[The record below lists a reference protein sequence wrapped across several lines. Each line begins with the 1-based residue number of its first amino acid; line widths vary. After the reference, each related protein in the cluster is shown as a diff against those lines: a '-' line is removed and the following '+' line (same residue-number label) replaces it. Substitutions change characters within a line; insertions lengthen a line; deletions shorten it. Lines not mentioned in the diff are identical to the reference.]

1 MNIEH
6 KKTALGDDSV
16 LYQKRDDSFGRKDL
30 KSITRKQKL
39 QYFKDYYLMKV
50 VVVLAVLIAVGS
62 LLNGMFFNRS
72 ECVLSVAFVNE
83 SRIPQ
88 AEELNESLE
97 KYLDLGRNDYVSVE
111 NYGLDDYQMQMA
123 FVTKM
128 SASAIDLTICP
139 RDYFEDGCALGMF
152 ADLSECLPEETYREL
167 AGRMLEGREAERDT
181 EGNIVSYYDAK
192 PYGIDL
198 SGSAFLAEYGVTDES
213 AVLCIM
219 GNTEHMA
226 YVKDALVHFFK

>member
-30 KSITRKQKL
+30 KSLTRKQKL

-123 FVTKM
+123 FVTTM

-139 RDYFEDGCALGMF
+139 RDYF
-152 ADLSECLPEETYREL
+152 
-167 AGRMLEGREAERDT
+167 
-181 EGNIVSYYDAK
+181 
-192 PYGIDL
+192 
-198 SGSAFLAEYGVTDES
+198 
-213 AVLCIM
+213 
-219 GNTEHMA
+219 
-226 YVKDALVHFFK
+226 